1 MKIQIFLHST
11 ELLLAILFIVIKWPF
26 YEGAEY
32 ISNFVYCAIYI
43 ILFLLYFGISSLI
56 PAMKLACDLNGKK
69 DITIKT
75 IIISQTPWLIFV
87 FIILYVF
94 QDSLGTLS
102 CIPIV
107 FPNCFLFIS
116 ELLIKLKKSDN
127 HEITGG

>member
-1 MKIQIFLHST
+1 
-11 ELLLAILFIVIKWPF
+11 
-26 YEGAEY
+26 
-32 ISNFVYCAIYI
+32 
-43 ILFLLYFGISSLI
+43 
-56 PAMKLACDLNGKK
+56 MKLACDLNGKK